1 MLIAVERLQV
11 ILEAKDRAT
20 PVVRQAAAYF
30 RALEVRLRAF
40 GGIVAVFRRL
50 AAAVDAL
57 GRTLGNALPRA
68 ARATFS
74 LFRGGLSVVI
84 GMVRSAIGAVF
95 DLARAFGGMLRSA
108 IQRVI
113 ALAQTAGKVV
123 LGGLAA
129 SFALVTRAGIRW
141 NLSLRDNQ
149 TALTSILGSAAMAR
163 DLIGRIFADSRASAF
178 GTDEMLT
185 WARQLAAFGFAA
197 ERIPR
202 MLRTIQDTA
211 RGLGGG
217 TDLVSRMV
225 LAFAFVAESVVL
237 QVLCAMMAFGGLG
250 TWAVANFAQWW
261 HHG

>member
-149 TALTSILGSAAMAR
+149 TARPASSDR
-163 DLIGRIFADSRASAF
+163 PRWRA
-178 GTDEMLT
+178 T
-185 WARQLAAFGFAA
+185 
-197 ERIPR
+197 
-202 MLRTIQDTA
+202 
-211 RGLGGG
+211 
-217 TDLVSRMV
+217 
-225 LAFAFVAESVVL
+225 
-237 QVLCAMMAFGGLG
+237 
-250 TWAVANFAQWW
+250 
-261 HHG
+261 